1 MKEPHIE
8 NILKNLPSNPWIYQF
23 FNEKNDIIYIGKSNN
38 LKNRVNSYFNGTSKL
53 NFAKK
58 KMVSEIK
65 NIEHIIINTE
75 NESLLLESTLIK
87 KWQPKYN
94 ILMKD
99 DKNYLYIKITNEVIP
114 KIITTRI
121 KTKDWYFFGP
131 YTSGNHVKNI
141 LKILK
146 KIYGY
151 RSCNIVFTEKWD
163 SLEMHNTKGKVP
175 CIDYYIK
182 RCSAPCLLE
191 KKPVEKYKNAIE
203 SIKIFLS
210 WDFKSIIKDL
220 EIEMLHHAKKM
231 EFEKAKEL
239 KDTII
244 SIRSLEES
252 QIVRDFVDG
261 DYNIINYIKKY
272 DRFYIWVIEIRSSKI
287 SGYRNIEVE
296 NKLEESDEEILEVF
310 LENTFLENEKV
321 KYILPTELQNTFFKD
336 KIEVPKIWAKLDM
349 LKLCYKNIYEYAHKK
364 YMDSL
369 STKSFTK
376 STQKSILEK
385 LWYTPIN
392 QNIIFECNDISHL
405 SGTHTVASRSVI
417 ENGKTNPSLYKK
429 FNIKTLE
436 HDKIDDFGSMREIM
450 TRRLKELILKK
461 NTPDLIIIDGW
472 KGQLSS
478 VLEIIENFKKEYP
491 EEEILSKLQLVSLAK
506 REEELFLPHIKESII
521 LEKGSEELR
530 LIQKI
535 RDEAHRFAITFNRD
549 KRISAMKKNILE
561 SLPGFGPVARKK
573 LLKEFGSVEN
583 LKNAD
588 KKDLSKILNKAQIE
602 TLENHW
608 LLWDFE

>member
-1 MKEPHIE
+1 MGNINIQ
-8 NILKNLPSNPWIYQF
+8 NILKSIPSLPWIYQF
-23 FNEKNDIIYIGKSNN
+23 FNEKNEIIYIGKSSS
-38 LKNRVNSYFNGTSKL
+38 LKNRVSSYFNGTSKL

-65 NIEHIIINTE
+65 NIEYIITNTE
-75 NESLLLESTLIK
+75 TESLLLESTLIK
-87 KWQPKYN
+87 KSQPKYN

-99 DKNYLYIKITNEVIP
+99 DKNYLYIKITNEAIP

-121 KTKDWYFFGP
+121 KTKDGYFFGP

-151 RSCNIVFTEKWD
+151 RSCNITFIQKWD
-163 SLEMHNTKGKVP
+163 TIEMHNTKGKVP

-191 KKPVEKYKNAIE
+191 KDKEEKYKNAIE
-203 SIKIFLS
+203 SIKNFLG
-210 WDFKSIIKDL
+210 WDFKSTIKTL

-244 SIRSLEES
+244 SIQSLEES

-261 DYNIINYIKKY
+261 NYNIINYIKKY
-272 DRFYIWVIEIRSSKI
+272 NWFYIWVIEIRDSKI
-287 SGYRNIEVE
+287 TGYRNIEVE

-310 LENTFLENEKV
+310 LENTFLENEKI
-321 KYILPTELQNTFFKD
+321 KYILPTPLQNTFFKD

-349 LKLCYKNIYEYAHKK
+349 LKLCYKNIYEYAYKK
-364 YMDSL
+364 YIDSL
-369 STKSFTK
+369 SSKSFTK
-376 STQKSILEK
+376 STQKNILQK
-385 LWYTPIN
+385 LWYKAIN

-429 FNIKTLE
+429 FTIKTLE
-436 HDKIDDFGSMREIM
+436 HNKIDDFESMREIM

-461 NTPDLIIIDGW
+461 NIPDLIIIDGG

-491 EEEILSKLQLVSLAK
+491 EEELLSKLQLVSLAK
-506 REEELFLPHIKESII
+506 REEELFLPHEKESII
-521 LEKGSEELR
+521 LEKGCEELR

-549 KRISAMKKNILE
+549 KRISVMKKNILE

-573 LLKEFGSVEN
+573 LLKEFWSVEN
-583 LKNAD
+583 IRNINKE
-588 KKDLSKILNKAQIE
+588 DLSKILNKAQIE